1 MTHLPK
7 KILVT
12 GSAGFIG
19 SNFVRLEL
27 QHDKNIEIISLDKL
41 TYAGNLKNLE
51 NLCDPSRHK
60 FIQGDICDER
70 LLQTILK
77 EHQIDSI
84 VHFAAESHV
93 DRSILNPR
101 AFIDTNILGTFN
113 LLQAA
118 RENKIARF
126 HHISTDEVYG
136 SLEKNTPAF
145 TEENAYQPN
154 SPYSASKAG
163 SDHLVRAFAHTY
175 GLPITLSN
183 CSNNY
188 GVNQHPEKFIPTV
201 IRACIEKK
209 TIPVYGDGLN
219 IRDWIF
225 VDDHCAAVSL
235 IIREGKLNQTYNVG
249 GNCELSNLQLVKTIC
264 ELMDKRFSNNAPH
277 YNLIEFVTDRLGHD
291 WRYAIDN
298 TKIQTTLGWK
308 PTTSLR
314 NGLEKTIDYYV
325 GAECDRSK

>member
-235 IIREGKLNQTYNVG
+235 IIREGKLNETYNVG
-249 GNCELSNLQLVKTIC
+249 GKCELSNLQLVKTIC
-264 ELMDKRFSNNAPH
+264 ELMDKRFNQ
-277 YNLIEFVTDRLGHD
+277 LQI
-291 WRYAIDN
+291 
-298 TKIQTTLGWK
+298 
-308 PTTSLR
+308 
-314 NGLEKTIDYYV
+314 
-325 GAECDRSK
+325 